1 MAEEEKASSPWP
13 SSRKSEPVEA
23 LPESAARPPAGGGSA
38 PPPAAWAGPLHRLD
52 KAWTRLEARLCAI
65 VLVTEIVTMVF
76 WIGIKALSRTGNAGP
91 GLVFRSMLTALVL
104 GVIAHRVFR
113 NHWRRD
119 AITTVVVIMGFALG
133 RLWGDHG
140 LLYFANFQ
148 AWIENASIFVFFG
161 GFAELAKRLT
171 LWLALL
177 GASLATGQGKHIN
190 VDIVMRFLGP
200 RARVPIAVLGWVAAA
215 VVSGAGA
222 WGFFDN
228 VAVEEFHVATSVPCA
243 ADPAKHCP
251 APPGGKIDKVLD
263 DVGRDFFLVRKQLS
277 LDIHTLP
284 KVIVGT
290 PYRSFMTAKD
300 WNTWVREGGW
310 EPRFK
315 AEDVKALELPED
327 STDTRTPAVTAIPG
341 GTDSIDKI
349 LVPVCN
355 LVFPFGLLVIAIRFI
370 LRSILAITG
379 WVKVDPN
386 AAHGDEELAHAHD
399 HSAQADR
406 VEQAMGESNG

>member
-13 SSRKSEPVEA
+13 SSRKSTAPAV
-23 LPESAARPPAGGGSA
+23 PPPPPPGSGSVDVA
-38 PPPAAWAGPLHRLD
+38 PAAWAGPLHRLD

-76 WIGIKALSRTGNAGP
+76 WIGIKALSRTGSSGP

-104 GVIAHRVFR
+104 GAIAHRVFKK
-113 NHWRRD
+113 HWRRD
-119 AITTVVVIMGFALG
+119 AITTVVVIMGFAIG
-133 RLWGDHG
+133 RLWGDFG
-140 LLYFANFQ
+140 ILYFANFQ
-148 AWIENASIFVFFG
+148 AWVENASIFVFFG

-190 VDIVMRFLGP
+190 VDIVMRFLSP
-200 RARVPIAVLGWVAAA
+200 RARVPIAVLGWIAAA
-215 VVSGAGA
+215 VVSAAGA

-228 VAVEEFHVATSVPCA
+228 VAVEEFHVATSVPCESA
-243 ADPAKHCP
+243 SGHCP

-284 KVIVGT
+284 KVLTGT
-290 PYRSFMTAKD
+290 PYRSFMTPKD

-310 EPRFK
+310 ESRFK
-315 AEDVKALELPED
+315 AEDVKAMELPED

-341 GTDSIDKI
+341 ATESIDKI

-355 LVFPFGLLVIAIRFI
+355 LVFPFGLLVIAIRFVI
-370 LRSILAITG
+370 RSILDITG

-399 HSAQADR
+399 HSPQADR